1 MARPK
6 RHMRMFRPL
15 PVAIGLRYLRAKR
28 RNGFISFISLASILG
43 IALGVTVLITT
54 LAVMSGFQK
63 EIRDRLL
70 QMSAHA
76 TVSADGEPM
85 TDWQHAVDVA
95 MKDPRVVGAAPYIEI
110 QGMLAGPRVQGAVVQ
125 GVDPALEPKVS
136 VLGEKMQKGSL
147 DSLQPGEFNI
157 LLGKELALWIGVDV
171 GDSVVA
177 TLAEIQGT
185 PAGAMPRTK
194 RFKVSGIFEAGSNEV
209 DRGVAFVNMS
219 DLERVLRTEGAT
231 GVRLKLHDMDQAYTV
246 ARDLALNLD
255 GYYRVMDWTQ
265 QNANLYHSLRMEKTV
280 MGILLSL
287 IILMGAFTLVNS
299 QVMLVTDKQADI
311 AILRTL
317 GLTPGGVMQVFM
329 VQGTLIGVIGTVL
342 GAIGGVTLT
351 LNLERIL
358 DGIEKLFNITLLPED
373 VYYITGLPTDMQA
386 WDVTVTL
393 LTALL
398 MSFLATLYPA
408 WRAARTQ
415 PAEAL
420 RYE

>member
-1 MARPK
+1 
-6 RHMRMFRPL
+6 MFKPV

-54 LAVMSGFQK
+54 MAVMSGFQK

-70 QMSAHA
+70 QFAAHA
-76 TVSADGEPM
+76 TVVADGEPM
-85 TDWQHAVDVA
+85 ADWKFAVDLA
-95 MKDPRVVGAAPYIEI
+95 MQDARVSGAAPFVETEALLSGSRK
-110 QGMLAGPRVQGAVVQ
+110 QPAMVR
-125 GVDPALEPKVS
+125 GVMPELEQRVS
-136 VLGEKMQKGSL
+136 VLAQKMKQGSA
-147 DSLQPGEFNI
+147 DSLVDGSYHI
-157 LLGKELALWIGVDV
+157 LLGQELALFLGVST
-171 GDSVVA
+171 GDPVMVM
-177 TLAEIQGT
+177 LPEFQGS
-185 PAGAMPRTK
+185 PMGAMPRYK
-194 RFKVSGIFEAGSNEV
+194 RFTVSGIFSAGHNDI
-209 DRGVAFVNMS
+209 DRGLAVVHMA
-219 DLERVLRTEGAT
+219 DLQRVLRMDGAS
-231 GVRLKLHDMDQAYTV
+231 GVRLMLHDMNQAYEV
-246 ARDLALNLD
+246 ARDLALQLP
-255 GYYRVMDWTQ
+255 GFYRVTDWTRD
-265 QNANLYHSLRMEKTV
+265 NANLYQSLKMEKTV

-287 IILMGAFTLVNS
+287 IIMMGAFTLVNS

-329 VQGTLIGVIGTVL
+329 VQGTVIGVISTVL
-342 GAIGGVTLT
+342 GLVGGVALT

-358 DGIEKLFNITLLPED
+358 DGIEALFNITLLPED

-386 WDVTVTL
+386 NDVVLTL
-393 LTALL
+393 VVALV